1 MGVFIGGVHGGV
13 CPGGVPC
20 ANACDPGDETCV
32 DDVVAGPVARPRPS
46 RRVLTRGASFGAR
59 SLAAQV
65 SIGVETNCAG
75 ILLSVKQNCLRAN
88 ETLSEPKEICP
99 AYTDERY
106 CASNRRVTISRLT
119 KGPMEGPRWSPSR
132 GAWGCGAQAGI
143 SDQSMRTATP
153 NPRRESPSPREARRA
168 ASRQCHHCWADV
180 RAPLSSVLE
189 PGRALLVL
197 LEEGLRQ
204 LFGPLDLRRRGPL
217 LPLGP
222 FP

>member
-1 MGVFIGGVHGGV
+1 MRGLGVQTCGIHGGVHWGCSWGRVPRVQCAV
-13 CPGGVPC
+13 CRVRMRD
-20 ANACDPGDETCV
+20 AIR
-32 DDVVAGPVARPRPS
+32 ARPSGGRNF
-46 RRVLTRGASFGAR
+46 FGAR
-59 SLAAQV
+59 SLDAQV

-75 ILLSVKQNCLRAN
+75 ILLSVKQNSPSWAN
-88 ETLSEPKEICP
+88 ETLSEPKDDLSSEQRIQ
-99 AYTDERY
+99 TY

-119 KGPMEGPRWSPSR
+119 KGPMVGPRWSPSR